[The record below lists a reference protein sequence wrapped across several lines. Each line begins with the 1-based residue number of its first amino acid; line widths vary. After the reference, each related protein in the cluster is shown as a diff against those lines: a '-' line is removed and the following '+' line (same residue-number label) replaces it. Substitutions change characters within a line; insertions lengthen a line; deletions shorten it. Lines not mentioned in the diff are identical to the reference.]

1 MGVRRALDD
10 TTVLVGHPD
19 LFESQGWSVSDRLLA
34 RAQDVRG
41 FGRLPILVG
50 RDGRAEGLIVVG
62 DEPRDRWN
70 ETVTRLSEQQ
80 IDIVVLT
87 GDDEDA
93 AEFFDQHPGVD
104 HVFASVP
111 PAGKTAT
118 VRQLQTD
125 QYVAMVGD
133 GTNDAPA
140 LAQADLGIAFG
151 SGTAV
156 ASDAVDIA
164 IVDDDLTAIETAFDL
179 SSAARRR
186 VAQNTALALLYN
198 GMAIPIAA
206 VGLLN
211 TLLAMGAVIV
221 TGGLLAINSFR
232 DLLSE

>member
-1 MGVRRALDD
+1 MGVEGTVDD
-10 TTVLVGHPD
+10 TSVLVGHSD
-19 LFESQGWSVSDRLLA
+19 LFESQGWSVSERLLTRA
-34 RAQDVRG
+34 REVRE
-41 FGRLPILVG
+41 FGRLPVLVG
-50 RDGRAEGLIVVG
+50 RDGRAEGLVVVG
-62 DEPRDRWN
+62 DEPRDHWD

-93 AEFFDQHPGVD
+93 AEFFDRHPHVD

-111 PAGKTAT
+111 PAGKIAT
-118 VRQLQTD
+118 IRQLQTD

-140 LAQADLGIAFG
+140 LAQADLGIALG

-156 ASDAVDIA
+156 ASDAADIA

-179 SSAARRR
+179 ASAARRR
-186 VAQNTALALLYN
+186 VTQNTALALLYN
-198 GMAIPIAA
+198 GIAIPIAA

-211 TLLAMGAVIV
+211 PLLTMGAVIV
-221 TGGLLAINSFR
+221 TGGLLGANSFR